1 MNDRELREQLR
12 DGRVHNQYLLIG
24 TEPLLIEN
32 AVKAIKDT
40 LTVDESFDYDSF
52 SISEASVD
60 DIVSKLYLSPFAST
74 RRLVVIKNLEELDAK
89 ELSAFADAINGV
101 KTNNCAILVYI
112 TSKEYQ
118 RYNNYKR
125 IANKFPHA
133 KEITFIPDKKLIHR
147 WIVAKIKKD
156 NLNLS
161 TSMIHYLE
169 EEFGNDITGL
179 KNEFD
184 KIENYLHEAKSL
196 NPDNMKDLARG
207 LCDFNKYHLVDTFL
221 NGKPETLA
229 CFEELSPYLRSYAEI
244 VDALTRGIIYHIQ
257 RKEHV
262 NEAVHASVK
271 DILDEVINIDRKVK
285 TSSFFVHL
293 LLELLLLQR
302 LRLFGKGPIH
312 GS

>member
-1 MNDRELREQLR
+1 MNDRELREQLK
-12 DGRVHNQYLLIG
+12 DGRVHNQYLFIG

-32 AVKAIKDT
+32 AVKAIKNT
-40 LTVDESFDYDSF
+40 LKVDESFDYDSF
-52 SISEASVD
+52 SISETSVD

-74 RRLVVIKNLEELDAK
+74 RRLVVIKNLEELDTK
-89 ELSAFADAINGV
+89 ELGAFADAINV
-101 KTNNCAILVYI
+101 VRTNNCVILTYI

-118 RYNNYKR
+118 KYNNYKR

-133 KEITFIPDKKLIHR
+133 EDITFIPDKKLIHR

-169 EEFGNDITGL
+169 EEFSNDITGL

-196 NPDNMKDLARG
+196 NPDSMKDLAQG

-221 NGKPETLA
+221 DGKPETFA
-229 CFEELSPYLRSYAEI
+229 CFEELRPYLRSYAEI
-244 VDALTRGIIYHIQ
+244 VDALTRGILNHIQ
-257 RKEHV
+257 RKGNV
-262 NEAVHASVK
+262 NETVHASAK
-271 DILDEVINIDRKVK
+271 GILDEVTDIDRKVK

-293 LLELLLLQR
+293 LLELLILHR
-302 LRLFGKGPIH
+302 LRLYAKGAVH